1 MAPSVGHPIT
11 RKENSLRTTLNWS
24 EDQQRSQSW
33 FCKQWKGDTLHWEME
48 VRTENLGAG
57 TARLGEL
64 EINGKWPREFTLAI
78 HHTDWDTD
86 GD

>member
-1 MAPSVGHPIT
+1 MGRPTISKGM
-11 RKENSLRTTLNWS
+11 SLRPILNWA
-24 EDQQRSQSW
+24 EDQQQSQSW
-33 FCKQWKGDTLHWEME
+33 FCKQWKGDVLHWEIE

-64 EINGKWPREFTLAI
+64 EINGRMPGELTLAI
-78 HHTDWDTD
+78 HNNDWDTV